1 MKTKKSFPRIFTL
14 VCVLEIPL
22 IRHQENSQD
31 FFKKTFL
38 TWSKKCEIYERMVE
52 FDVRRNLH
60 ICERVWAIPATQKIW
75 MLKIFNNSGGEK
87 TKRFGKFVLAK
98 IIATLSSMMFFSLHH
113 HHHQSHTCMR
123 FLGCTFWRIL
133 CMFMW
138 VQRKMGEGAVN
149 EILIMT
155 LCTF

>member
-60 ICERVWAIPATQKIW
+60 ICEQVCAIPATQKNLDAENLQQLWRWKDETIR
-75 MLKIFNNSGGEK
+75 KICP
-87 TKRFGKFVLAK
+87 R
-98 IIATLSSMMFFSLHH
+98 
-113 HHHQSHTCMR
+113 
-123 FLGCTFWRIL
+123 
-133 CMFMW
+133 
-138 VQRKMGEGAVN
+138 
-149 EILIMT
+149 
-155 LCTF
+155 